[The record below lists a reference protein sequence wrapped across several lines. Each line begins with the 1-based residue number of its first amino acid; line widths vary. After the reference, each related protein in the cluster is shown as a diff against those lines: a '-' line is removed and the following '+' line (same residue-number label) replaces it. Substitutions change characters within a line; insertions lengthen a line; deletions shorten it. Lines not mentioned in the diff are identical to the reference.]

1 MDKKQEIP
9 DKAQWVYASPDLK
22 ELSDRYDKWAGE
34 YDKDMVEVFGSV
46 GPKKTVDIFLKYVST
61 DAKIL
66 DVGAGTGLVGE
77 ILNAQ
82 GYKDIS
88 ALDISW
94 QMLEEARKKE
104 VYSDL
109 YQGIL
114 GQPLD
119 LPSDTYQAIMAKGV
133 FAPNHAPSSAFDELI
148 RITKNG
154 GIIVFTLRADYY
166 ESSDFPDKQKSLETA
181 KQWKLIEKTEPF
193 AMWPKATE
201 QLVYNVWV
209 YEVTKDK

>member
-1 MDKKQEIP
+1 MDTKKEIP

-22 ELSDRYDKWAGE
+22 ELSQRYDQWAGE

-46 GPKKTVDIFLKYVST
+46 GPKKTVDIFTKHVST
-61 DAKIL
+61 DAKVL

-77 ILNAQ
+77 ILYSK

-94 QMLEEARKKE
+94 QMLEEARKKK
-104 VYSDL
+104 VYSEL
-109 YQGIL
+109 SQGIL
-114 GQPLD
+114 GETLD
-119 LPSDTYQAIMAKGV
+119 LPTDNYQAIMAKGV

-148 RITKNG
+148 RITQKG

-166 ESSDFPDKQKSLETA
+166 ENSDFPDKQKSLETA

-201 QLVYNVWV
+201 KLVYNVWV
-209 YEVTKDK
+209 YEVTKNG